1 MKPYQF
7 LECPVCGR
15 IVPCMQSVC
24 DCGHRFI
31 GIDGTAEEGSPSGG
45 SPQAAELVYML
56 EDGDGFLVRVPPD
69 RRWNTGGTGERAE
82 RAGAA
87 ETGVKKRGAGGPA
100 SLFSPFVPTKRS

>member
-56 EDGDGFLVRVPPD
+56 EDGDGFLVRVPQSKLSEWEAAQSRPPAPL
-69 RRWNTGGTGERAE
+69 TKAE
-82 RAGAA
+82 RRLSEKIMERIYGPQ
-87 ETGVKKRGAGGPA
+87 EKK
-100 SLFSPFVPTKRS
+100 KEEQD